1 MDTEHQIAEYL
12 DEARALVSN
21 VENRGRTIT
30 KSERARADFLLE
42 RVKSLRE
49 SQQLQKAIEDM
60 NGSLRGG
67 GTKSYPS
74 GGSGIGFSREDL
86 LNFEEAALRGRPAD
100 MFAKATL
107 ALSGHSGASIPDY
120 QPGVVSFSREQFR
133 VRSLFPIIPT
143 DAPQVNYQ
151 VLSTGAAQAAAV
163 AEGAAKPEAT
173 VVLSQSVAPVR
184 KLAVFLPITDEAV
197 LDGAAFFQDIL
208 NDLTADLVRAENA
221 QILSGSGVAPNL
233 EGLTVVA
240 GTQSQARGTDSNM
253 DTILKA
259 MTKLRTGPYLEPS
272 DVILNPLN
280 YETVRLA
287 KGTDGTYILGN
298 PLSQDR
304 PSLGGAR
311 LHVTTDIA
319 ANTGL
324 VMNAGEAA
332 RVYLRSD
339 VRVEIATEHGEFFR
353 SNLRAIVAEERL
365 ALAVRRPSAIVKLTG
380 LN

>member
-1 MDTEHQIAEYL
+1 MKSDTDY
-12 DEARALVSN
+12 
-21 VENRGRTIT
+21 
-30 KSERARADFLLE
+30 
-42 RVKSLRE
+42 LRE
-49 SQQLQKAIEDM
+49 AQRLVDRAEIEGRGLSDFERRSAEHALRRCGEVRDTKAVTKAIEDM
-60 NGSLRGG
+60 NGSLNKAAGFG
-67 GTKSYPS
+67 
-74 GGSGIGFSREDL
+74 GGSGIGFDRDDL
-86 LNFEEAALRGRPAD
+86 ESFKEAALRGRSAD
-100 MFAKATL
+100 MSSKATL
-107 ALSGHSGASIPDY
+107 LLAGHSGASIPDF

-173 VVLSQSVAPVR
+173 VVLTQSVAPVR
-184 KLAVFLPITDEAV
+184 KIAVFLPISDEAV

-208 NDLTADLVRAENA
+208 NDLVGDLVRAENS
-221 QILSGSGVAPNL
+221 QILSGSGVAPNI
-233 EGLTVVA
+233 EGLTIVA
-240 GTQSQARGTDSNM
+240 GTQTQARGTDSNM
-253 DTILKA
+253 DAILKGQ
-259 MTKLRTGPYLEPS
+259 TKLRTGPFLEPT
-272 DVILNPLN
+272 DVILNPVN

-287 KGTDGTYILGN
+287 KGSDGTYILGN

-311 LHVTTDIA
+311 LHITTDMTA
-319 ANTGL
+319 GTGL
-324 VMNAGEAA
+324 VMNSPEAA

-365 ALAVRRPSAIVKLTG
+365 TLAVRRPSAIVKVTG

>member
-1 MDTEHQIAEYL
+1 M
-12 DEARALVSN
+12 S
-21 VENRGRTIT
+21 
-30 KSERARADFLLE
+30 S
-42 RVKSLRE
+42 
-49 SQQLQKAIEDM
+49 
-60 NGSLRGG
+60 
-67 GTKSYPS
+67 
-74 GGSGIGFSREDL
+74 
-86 LNFEEAALRGRPAD
+86 
-100 MFAKATL
+100 KATL
-107 ALSGHSGASIPDY
+107 LLAGHSGASIPDY

-143 DAPQVNYQ
+143 EHPTVHYQ

-173 VVLSQSVAPVR
+173 VVLTQSVAPVR
-184 KLAVFLPITDEAV
+184 KLAVFLPISDEVV

-240 GTQSQARGTDSNM
+240 GTQTQARGTDSNM
-253 DTILKA
+253 DAVLKA
-259 MTKLRTGPYLEPS
+259 QTKLRTGPFLEPT
-272 DVILNPLN
+272 DVILHPNN
-280 YETVRLA
+280 FETVRLA
-287 KGTDGTYILGN
+287 KGSDGTYILGN

-311 LHVTTDIA
+311 LHITTDMA
-319 ANTGL
+319 AGTGL
-324 VMNAGEAA
+324 VMNSGEAA
-332 RVYLRSD
+332 RVFLRSD

-365 ALAVRRPSAIVKLTG
+365 TLAVRRPSAIVKVTG